1 MNETGFFRRLVALCR
16 KEFVQLWRDSS
27 SLLIGT
33 VLPILLIIIIGSG
46 INLDVK
52 NAPIAVVLEDASP
65 TAQDAVS
72 FLSGSA
78 YFSPR
83 YVTSRTEAVRLMDD
97 REVNAILVVPA
108 DFSSKLGQREAK
120 LQLIAYGTDPAT
132 ATSINGYVEAG
143 VAAFNAARVAGHAPF
158 GMVTV
163 ENRMWFN
170 DAHSSTWY
178 FVPGLM
184 MLITTIVGVFLTSLV
199 MAREWERGTLESL
212 FVTPVRKEEL
222 LLAKMIPYFCIAM
235 LGFFLCLIASRF
247 LYGVPLHGSFIMLVI
262 SSVLYLFVALGIGLL
277 ISAAT
282 KKPILGQPGLPRAE
296 SLARHDA
303 LGLPFRPQ
311 ERPGVGGGGGP
322 RAALHLLS
330 GAFEIAVPRGQQLAA
345 AWEELRDSR
354 RLCRAAFGAGVPRHA
369 KEGGMIGR
377 VEKLY
382 RKSALDDAEG
392 TFGHPQRPQ
401 DEVHPDCAGTHTKHA
416 VRLHGDL

>member
-46 INLDVK
+46 VNLDVK
-52 NAPIAVVLEDASP
+52 NAPVAVVLEDASP

-108 DFSSKLGQREAK
+108 DFSSKLGRREAK
-120 LQLIAYGTDPAT
+120 LQLIAYGTDPTT
-132 ATSINGYVEAG
+132 ATSINSYVEAG
-143 VAAFNAARVAGHAPF
+143 VAAFNASRVAGHAPF

-222 LLAKMIPYFCIAM
+222 LLAKIIPYFCIAM
-235 LGFFLCLIASRF
+235 LGFFLCLLASRY

-282 KKPILGQPGLPRAE
+282 KSQFLASQVSLVLSLLPAMMLSGFLFDLRSVPAWVAAVGHALPSTYYLELLKSLFLAGNNWPLLGKNCVILAGYAVL
-296 SLARHDA
+296 L
-303 LGLPFRPQ
+303 LGL
-311 ERPGVGGGGGP
+311 
-322 RAALHLLS
+322 
-330 GAFEIAVPRGQQLAA
+330 AFLVTR
-345 AWEELRDSR
+345 
-354 RLCRAAFGAGVPRHA
+354 
-369 KEGGMIGR
+369 KK
-377 VEKLY
+377 VE
-382 RKSALDDAEG
+382 
-392 TFGHPQRPQ
+392 
-401 DEVHPDCAGTHTKHA
+401 
-416 VRLHGDL
+416 

>member
-120 LQLIAYGTDPAT
+120 LQLIAYGTDQAT

-143 VAAFNAARVAGHAPF
+143 VAAFNAARIAGHAPR

-199 MAREWERGTLESL
+199 MAREWERGTLESI
-212 FVTPVRKEEL
+212 FVTPVRIAEL
-222 LLAKMIPYFCIAM
+222 LAAKMLTYFVLAM
-235 LGFFLCLIASRF
+235 FGFFLCLLSARF
-247 LYGVPLHGSFIMLVI
+247 LYNIPLHGSLSVLFLAT
-262 SSVLYLFVALGIGLL
+262 VLYLFVALGIGLV
-277 ISAAT
+277 ISSAT
-282 KKPILGQPGLPRAE
+282 KSQFLSCQIALIVGFLP
-296 SLARHDA
+296 SLMLSGFIFDLHSVPDWVSTI
-303 LGLPFRPQ
+303 G
-311 ERPGVGGGGGP
+311 
-322 RAALHLLS
+322 HLLPPTYYLELLKTL
-330 GAFEIAVPRGQQLAA
+330 FLAGDN
-345 AWEELRDSR
+345 WVL
-354 RLCRAAFGAGVPRHA
+354 
-369 KEGGMIGR
+369 IGKNCGILAIYGLLFFLLALKMTKKR
-377 VEKLY
+377 VE
-382 RKSALDDAEG
+382 
-392 TFGHPQRPQ
+392 
-401 DEVHPDCAGTHTKHA
+401 
-416 VRLHGDL
+416 